1 MKNNLWNNLETG
13 KKIWYLIITTLNTL
27 TANLICNVQAIIL
40 MPMALT
46 AIYKHYE
53 GFDRSIKGL
62 KYVGKVVVSMII
74 NMVTLGAANWY
85 VLFGDIFNVDAF
97 LRESQNMTY
106 VIADEADLED

>member
-13 KKIWYLIITTLNTL
+13 KKILYLILSTLNTL
-27 TANLICNVQAIIL
+27 TANLINNVEAIIL

-62 KYVGKVVVSMII
+62 KYVGSIVVSMII
-74 NMVTLGAANWY
+74 NTVTLGAVSWY

-97 LRESQNMTY
+97 LRDGQNMTY
-106 VIADEADLED
+106 VIADEANFED